1 MKFVKLCIF
10 FLYLVKLNL
19 VGGKMKATGI
29 VRRIDELGRI
39 VIPKELRR
47 TFRIKEGTPLEIF
60 IGEQGELILK
70 KFSPI
75 IELNDIAK
83 EIAESIYQ
91 TLNCGV
97 LIFDSD
103 KYLVGYGSNA
113 KPYIDKEISF
123 QLEKVVMQ
131 RQSVI
136 KNSVD
141 LIKLSDFDNET
152 HSQLISPIVLNGDV
166 VGGILLISK
175 TIEFTQND
183 IKIVKT
189 MVNFIEKQIS

>member
-1 MKFVKLCIF
+1 
-10 FLYLVKLNL
+10 
-19 VGGKMKATGI
+19 MKATGI

-60 IGEQGELILK
+60 IGDQGELILK

-97 LIFDSD
+97 LIFDND
-103 KYLVGYGSNA
+103 KYLVGCGSNA
-113 KPYIDKEISF
+113 KLYIDKEISF
-123 QLEKVVMQ
+123 QLEKIAMQ
-131 RQSVI
+131 RQTVI
-136 KNSVD
+136 KTSVD
-141 LIKLSDFDNET
+141 LIKLGDINNET
-152 HSQLISPIVLNGDV
+152 KSQLISPIVLNGDV
-166 VGGILLISK
+166 VGGILLLSK
-175 TIEFTQND
+175 TTDFSQND
-183 IKIVKT
+183 VKIVKT
-189 MVNFIEKQIS
+189 MINFIEKQIS

>member
-1 MKFVKLCIF
+1 
-10 FLYLVKLNL
+10 
-19 VGGKMKATGI
+19 MKATGI

-60 IGEQGELILK
+60 IGDAGELVLK
-70 KFSPI
+70 KFSPVL
-75 IELNDIAK
+75 ELTDIAK
-83 EIAESIYQ
+83 EVCESIYQ

-97 LIFDSD
+97 LIFDNDS
-103 KYLVGYGSNA
+103 YLMGSGA
-113 KPYIDKEISF
+113 LTKQYIGKDISF
-123 QLEKVVMQ
+123 QLEKVVSQ

-136 KNSVD
+136 KNNIE
-141 LIKLSDFDNET
+141 LIKLGDVNNEIK
-152 HSQLISPIVLNGDV
+152 SQLIAPIISNGDV

-175 TIEFTQND
+175 TVDFFQED

-189 MVNFIEKQIS
+189 MINFIEKQIS